1 MDILN
6 DKLKDNLDKEQL
18 EYLQKK
24 KHEYKLIGSYTRTPG
39 MSLFCYKHST
49 GKIEQINIVCSGT
62 AKLIPDGQ
70 GGLTWCDAEHSSVM
84 VDSHDTFFEALNMRN
99 AVRRVE
105 RFKAG
110 QIKYLCNLTVRTG
123 SISIF

>member
-6 DKLKDNLDKEQL
+6 NNLKSNLDKEQL

-24 KHEYKLIGSYTRTPG
+24 KHEYKLIGSYTRRPG
-39 MSLFCYKHST
+39 MLLFCYKHSI

-62 AKLIPDGQ
+62 AKIIPDGQ
-70 GGLTWCDAEHSSVM
+70 CGLTWCDAAHSSVM
-84 VDSHDTFFEALNMRN
+84 VDSRDTFFEALNMRN

-110 QIKYLCNLTVRTG
+110 HIKDLCNLTVRGG
-123 SISIF
+123 SINIF